1 MYFLRCESMRAT
13 VGREDSHALSY
24 SGYHAGR
31 SLSFYENSVQFNVHV
46 SYLPY
51 SGHYGGSCEVNKDEY
66 DLIPAFREF
75 ITQRGK
81 MPQFGGR

>member
-1 MYFLRCESMRAT
+1 MLYLTLDIMQVDPSPFMKIPFSSTCYVL
-13 VGREDSHALSY
+13 H
-24 SGYHAGR
+24 
-31 SLSFYENSVQFNVHV
+31 VHV

-51 SGHYGGSCEVNKDEY
+51 SGHCGGSCEVNKDEY